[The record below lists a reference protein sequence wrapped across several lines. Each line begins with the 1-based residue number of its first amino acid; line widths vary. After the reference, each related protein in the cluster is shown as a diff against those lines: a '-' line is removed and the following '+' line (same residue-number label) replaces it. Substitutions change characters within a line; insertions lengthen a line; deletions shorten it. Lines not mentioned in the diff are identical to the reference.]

1 MRKEALILVAR
12 FEIDV
17 GLCNVGWFGSGRTLW
32 ISAAFVSEPAHLNS
46 GWGDGVLLF
55 SLREEIMF
63 HINETV
69 N

>member
-1 MRKEALILVAR
+1 MSDCAILV
-12 FEIDV
+12 
-17 GLCNVGWFGSGRTLW
+17 GSVAVERSGDPLRSSRAIRVRLGTG
-32 ISAAFVSEPAHLNS
+32 SSELRM
-46 GWGDGVLLF
+46 GDDVLLF